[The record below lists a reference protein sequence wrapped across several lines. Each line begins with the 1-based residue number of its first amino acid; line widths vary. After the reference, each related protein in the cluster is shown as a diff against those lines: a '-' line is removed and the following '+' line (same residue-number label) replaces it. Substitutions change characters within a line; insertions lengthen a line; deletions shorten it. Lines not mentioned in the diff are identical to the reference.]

1 MDNESTRLPPL
12 VGKVIEAD
20 FEKGT
25 LTLEMIGPYYAAYQV
40 YELVP
45 KSESFVALHS

>member
-1 MDNESTRLPPL
+1 MDNVNAPML
-12 VGKVIEAD
+12 GKMVEAD

-25 LTLEMIGPYYAAYQV
+25 VTLQMIGPYYASAQV

-45 KSESFVALHS
+45 VPKAESVSGLES